1 MHKFLKSIGFSKLNK
16 IKDLNKILNEVVNAY
31 DEKTVVESYQ
41 DCLFAEFSKNYGCD
55 CGITVCGEY
64 DENNQFHMAYYFPF
78 FRGTGITTQ
87 EKIIVEEHASKRSF
101 AGVCDDIRVGVTL
114 IFYMQNAGEYLSN
127 LSKKDMVLENT
138 PVTLAGLGSEG
149 KILFPVKKDK
159 EQVRIEQEASQ
170 NRNQLIADA
179 RRGDEEAMENLTID
193 DIDMYTMISRRIE
206 TEDIFTI
213 VDSYFMPFGIEC
225 DQYSVLGEIIECM
238 SFENTMT
245 DEKIYHLTI
254 ECNDIQF
261 DVCINQRD
269 LLGEPAKGR
278 RFKGVVWLQGEVY
291 F

>member
-87 EKIIVEEHASKRSF
+87 EKIIVEEHAAKRSF

-170 NRNQLIADA
+170 NRNQHH
-179 RRGDEEAMENLTID
+179 R
-193 DIDMYTMISRRIE
+193 
-206 TEDIFTI
+206 
-213 VDSYFMPFGIEC
+213 
-225 DQYSVLGEIIECM
+225 
-238 SFENTMT
+238 
-245 DEKIYHLTI
+245 
-254 ECNDIQF
+254 
-261 DVCINQRD
+261 
-269 LLGEPAKGR
+269 LLDPSTN
-278 RFKGVVWLQGEVY
+278 
-291 F
+291 